1 MKYNSIEW
9 LIRELDLDNDGPTMK
24 AINKARAMH
33 MEEIKGA
40 YNQGYRDG
48 EHDASNIPL
57 SIGDISEYNNAEI
70 YYEQTYKGNK

>member
-33 MEEIKGA
+33 KEEIMDAFDKGCDIGCDIGSN
-40 YNQGYRDG
+40 YNYHDGHNQGYDY
-48 EHDASNIPL
+48 
-57 SIGDISEYNNAEI
+57 YNETFNTKE
-70 YYEQTYKGNK
+70 K